1 MTLAPFPAAQC
12 IDFAALLGQDRHEGP
27 CSHMYPAAEAVVVA
41 VVVAVTVAVGI
52 TEHQLRPSMQPPV
65 RGLIAQSSSGALYC
79 RRINARYGVVV

>member
-41 VVVAVTVAVGI
+41 VVVAVTVTVAV
-52 TEHQLRPSMQPPV
+52 LRST
-65 RGLIAQSSSGALYC
+65 SSVHLCSRLC
-79 RRINARYGVVV
+79 ED